1 MILEIDGG
9 YSGIRFSA
17 CHFIPRHEKCSR
29 LHGHSYIV
37 RLRLDGDIGE
47 EGMIMDFVVL
57 KKELKAI
64 IEELDHKTLLPTL
77 SDDVKLDIGEE
88 SVEAISCGKRY
99 VFPRMDVT
107 LLDIPTTTAEEMSK
121 MMTLRMVDD
130 IRFPPNVR
138 SVSIGLDE
146 ERGQTAWYTEVLRC
160 RRPSSSCP
168 EDWIPL
174 RRWRRPSPT
183 DARSPRSASATGRG
197 TPRSWSPPRTSA
209 STTASPMW
217 SSTSI

>member
-37 RLRLDGDIGE
+37 RLRLEGDIGA

-57 KKELKAI
+57 KKELKSI
-64 IEELDHKTLLPTL
+64 IEELDHKTLMPTR
-77 SDDVKLDIGEE
+77 SEDVKLTIDEN
-88 SVEAISCGKRY
+88 SVEAVSCGKRY
-99 VFPRMDVT
+99 VFPRCDVT
-107 LLDIPTTTAEEMSK
+107 LLDVPTTTAEEMSK
-121 MMTLRMVDD
+121 MMTLRMVSD
-130 IRFPPNVR
+130 IDFPDNVR

-160 RRPSSSCP
+160 RRRLCSCRG
-168 EDWIPL
+168 DWIPP
-174 RRWRRPSPT
+174 RRSPKRWT
-183 DARSPRSASATGRG
+183 RAARSRP
-197 TPRSWSPPRTSA
+197 
-209 STTASPMW
+209 
-217 SSTSI
+217 